1 MDTAFDILGITG
13 PIYLAIALGYF
24 ATRRAWFSKAD
35 MPVFGR
41 FTIQI
46 ALPALLFNALS
57 QRSAAEV
64 FNLQYLGAYALGSL
78 LVIGLGP
85 WWAHRVQGHSPSYS
99 SMMAMGMACPNS
111 GFVGYP
117 IMLLTLGAPVAG
129 VALALN
135 MVVENLLLIPV
146 LLAVADSEGGQAGH
160 WRQVLR
166 QTLLG
171 LLRNPMIWGI
181 VGGFLVSLSG
191 LHMPE
196 PVSRTV
202 DLFSAASGA
211 LSLFVIGGSLVGL
224 KPDGL
229 KGTIAQ
235 IAFGKLIVHPLVML
249 VVLSLIDV
257 VMISNLL
264 IMVIIG
270 GYETFVSR
278 LELEGHPDQPE
289 WLSHV
294 NANILKVKLATAIIG
309 ISSIHLLKTFIS
321 ADSMSDKA
329 LLWQTIIHVTFIL
342 SAVAIAYI
350 DRLLNQSIAAEKH

>member
-24 ATRRAWFSKAD
+24 ATRRGWFSQAD
-35 MPVFGR
+35 MPIFGR

-64 FNLQYLGAYALGSL
+64 FNLQYIGAYALGSL
-78 LVIGLGP
+78 TVIGLGL
-85 WWAHRVQGHSPSYS
+85 WWARRVQGHGPSYS

-181 VGGFLVSLSG
+181 VGGFVWSLTG
-191 LHMPE
+191 WALPA
-196 PVSRTV
+196 PLGRTIN
-202 DLFSAASGA
+202 LFAAASGA

-224 KPDGL
+224 QAQGL
-229 KGTIAQ
+229 GRTVWPIAL
-235 IAFGKLIVHPLVML
+235 GKLVLHPLVMAAMVLWVFDLADPALRSAVLLTAALPMLGIYTLLSQRHGHGAISAAALL
-249 VVLSLIDV
+249 VTTVLSFF
-257 VMISNLL
+257 
-264 IMVIIG
+264 
-270 GYETFVSR
+270 T
-278 LELEGHPDQPE
+278 
-289 WLSHV
+289 
-294 NANILKVKLATAIIG
+294 
-309 ISSIHLLKTFIS
+309 
-321 ADSMSDKA
+321 
-329 LLWQTIIHVTFIL
+329 L
-342 SAVAIAYI
+342 SAWLW
-350 DRLLNQSIAAEKH
+350 LLRHAPI